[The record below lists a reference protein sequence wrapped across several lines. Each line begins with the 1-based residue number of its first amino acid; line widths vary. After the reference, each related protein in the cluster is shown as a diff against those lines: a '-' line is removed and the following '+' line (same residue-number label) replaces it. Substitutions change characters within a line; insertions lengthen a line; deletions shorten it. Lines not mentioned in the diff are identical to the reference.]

1 MAERRQLPPHIRRV
15 ELCDPTPSTVLVD
28 ELRDERLKGLAGLPD
43 LGAVDFVAASVDFY
57 CPQ

>member
-1 MAERRQLPPHIRRV
+1 
-15 ELCDPTPSTVLVD
+15 VLVD

-43 LGAVDFVAASVDFY
+43 LGAVDLIAASVDFY